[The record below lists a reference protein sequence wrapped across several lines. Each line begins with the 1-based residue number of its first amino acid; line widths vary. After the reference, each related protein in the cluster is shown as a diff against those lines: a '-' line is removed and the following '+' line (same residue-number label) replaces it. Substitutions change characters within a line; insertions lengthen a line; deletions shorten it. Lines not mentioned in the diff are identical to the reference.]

1 MAMLYDSLSKK
12 ISNKRKFS
20 IFVECK
26 EKSFNEE
33 GGVSINFYATHPN
46 SPDANRDILF
56 HFNPRPPNKLILNT
70 FIDSAWQKEA
80 VLVDDEFRGMLFE
93 RPFTLTIELADR
105 GTEFM
110 VSVNKKFLTWYLCP
124 ADIRNTSYLGY
135 SPALRIQQKK

>member
-1 MAMLYDSLSKK
+1 MKK
-12 ISNKRKFS
+12 KQNLQVYIFFS
-20 IFVECK
+20 GI
-26 EKSFNEE
+26 
-33 GGVSINFYATHPN
+33 SINFYATHPN

-56 HFNPRPPNKLILNT
+56 HFNPRPPQKLILNT

-110 VSVNKKFLTWYLCP
+110 VSVPYLVFISC
-124 ADIRNTSYLGY
+124 
-135 SPALRIQQKK
+135 